1 MYGKLFTQM
10 YDGTLATR
18 GPWQALV
25 TFQQLVILADKTGIV
40 DMTAE
45 SIARRTTVPLDIIL
59 IGITALEVADP
70 ESRSPDEDGRRIVR
84 LSDDRI
90 WGWRIVNYEHYRK
103 LRSQDER
110 REYMRTYQQKR
121 RASVNSN
128 VNNVSNVNQS
138 SKQYAVSS
146 KQITTTT
153 PSTAE
158 NDPVEDV
165 IASAR
170 SPLSVKASIDLIRSG
185 NVPNMPQPTEDQLRA
200 AAIAYQANDETW
212 NFSRFCGYVR
222 RVIDPPSDPGAG
234 GRQRIGTRP
243 ANPGEASFEAGIAA
257 FEAI

>member
-138 SKQYAVSS
+138 SKQYAVS
-146 KQITTTT
+146 KVL
-153 PSTAE
+153 
-158 NDPVEDV
+158 NVE
-165 IASAR
+165 
-170 SPLSVKASIDLIRSG
+170 LKGGSG
-185 NVPNMPQPTEDQLRA
+185 GGEGAQGVETKGPPKKINGHA
-200 AAIAYQANDETW
+200 AKGSRLTETW
-212 NFSRFCGYVR
+212 RIPEDW
-222 RVIDPPSDPGAG
+222 IDWTS
-234 GRQRIGTRP
+234 
-243 ANPGEASFEAGIAA
+243 AA
-257 FEAI
+257 FPKLDRPTIIRKSIIFRDFWIAKAGPNAVKLNWLATWRNWMRKDQAYA